1 MSPGRGARASVRG
14 WLHAGA
20 LGLGAALAWA
30 TAAREP
36 AAAIRTEP
44 TADSAHAAA
53 ATAARTEAVSPPDS
67 AAALGVPAQ
76 AHAAIAAPDPEAP
89 FDPLGHAYRDGL
101 VITGATPHRLILF
114 SFDDGPDVRTTPL
127 LLDRLAEA
135 DVRAVFFLVA
145 ERLQQVTPRD
155 RQQAAIARDIA
166 ARGHLIGAHTVHHV
180 PLPRLDDAAVQVELD
195 QQDLAFE
202 RLFGARPSLF
212 RPPYGARSERIDQHL
227 AARGYTSVLW
237 NLGSGDFQVRSADQ
251 VFDLWR
257 RVFEHRERE
266 LGERGGIIL
275 LHDTYAWSVDAFERI
290 HGYLMARNC
299 ELLEQG
305 QELFDVVDDL
315 AYFHVPRAGEPA
327 TADAPPAQL
336 DPERLAARQ
345 ALLRERT
352 ARRCHSLARS
362 F

>member
-1 MSPGRGARASVRG
+1 V
-14 WLHAGA
+14 
-20 LGLGAALAWA
+20 
-30 TAAREP
+30 
-36 AAAIRTEP
+36 
-44 TADSAHAAA
+44 TADSAHSAEAIPQTPAPIATVAAH
-53 ATAARTEAVSPPDS
+53 P
-67 AAALGVPAQ
+67 VPAS
-76 AHAAIAAPDPEAP
+76 ASDPTASPEPPPP
-89 FDPLGHAYRDGL
+89 FDPLGEAYRDGL

-145 ERLQQVTPRD
+145 ERLRQVTPRD

-180 PLPRLDDAAVQVELD
+180 ALPRLDDAEVVAELE

-237 NLGSGDFQVRSADQ
+237 NLGSGDFQVRSADE

-266 LGERGGIIL
+266 YGERGGIIL

-290 HGYLMARNC
+290 YGYLMARNC
-299 ELLEQG
+299 ELLDQG

-315 AYFHVPRAGEPA
+315 AYFHVARAGEPA
-327 TADAPPAQL
+327 TAEATPAQL
-336 DPERLAARQ
+336 DAEQLAARQ
-345 ALLRERT
+345 APLRERT
-352 ARRCHSLARS
+352 ARRCRSLAS
-362 F
+362 TF